1 MRSWTK
7 LIVPAL
13 LTLGCS
19 FAHAEGPGRDYP
31 SFLAIDG
38 YERSYFVEHR
48 FDEAVFLSDDKGT
61 KTTVAGHFFEIG
73 YELKDPTAGGDP
85 YLLNSL
91 LEQFKTIHA
100 EVLNRRD
107 NCPRL
112 GHSFPPNRYDNYL
125 ETPVLTV
132 RFERNNI
139 PVWVAITCQTLG
151 SDWYFATVVEEQP
164 FHH

>member
-13 LTLGCS
+13 LTLGGS
-19 FAHAEGPGRDYP
+19 FADAEDPGRDYP

-38 YERSYFVEHR
+38 YERSYFLEHR
-48 FDEAVFLSDDKGT
+48 FDKAVFLSDHNGT
-61 KTTVAGHFFEIG
+61 ETTVAGHFFEIG
-73 YELKDPTAGGDP
+73 YKLKDPTAGGDP

-91 LEQFKTIHA
+91 LEQLKTIHA

-107 NCPRL
+107 NCL
-112 GHSFPPNRYDNYL
+112 GTSTYFPNSSDISNP
-125 ETPVLTV
+125 ESAVLTV
-132 RFERNNI
+132 RFERNNV
-139 PVWVAITCQTLG
+139 PVWGAITCRT
-151 SDWYFATVVEEQP
+151 SEWYFVTVVEEQP